1 MTIFS
6 STKLFL
12 MLRRIQHHILLS
24 IRSCVLAN
32 QINVSESKDQ
42 SKSGEKYY
50 TIEPATPGNACTCS
64 IHNRFSVAGSRSLLI
79 SHRILGLETSR
90 SREELGRKLGG
101 RDRIRKPALWCVMEG
116 IHGLP
121 FLRRYCFFVI
131 QTMNFVVV
139 NLHKTISS

>member
-101 RDRIRKPALWCVMEG
+101 RDRIRKPAL
-116 IHGLP
+116 
-121 FLRRYCFFVI
+121 
-131 QTMNFVVV
+131 
-139 NLHKTISS
+139 